1 MTVMAG
7 CTVCLLWRRLY
18 FLIALFTA
26 DFFLQ
31 QSTISFSSKFEL
43 YKSLV
48 TSVLLFGC
56 ETWTL
61 LANSEK
67 KMQTF
72 ETKCLK
78 KLLRISHLEHDQRLG
93 AEQNQ
98 PHRNLFWH
106 CPETET
112 NLHGSG
118 KSLATTASPKPP
130 FRAPKRVGDA
140 VVGRGNAEWTTW
152 KSGRPCRELLTKAC
166 CRKDR
171 KRISAESSLMPAP
184 PPRQPNR
191 SRHRTELNPVFAA
204 K

>member
-1 MTVMAG
+1 MAEMA
-7 CTVCLLWRRLY
+7 RLNMIY
-18 FLIALFTA
+18 RCN
-26 DFFLQ
+26 
-31 QSTISFSSKFEL
+31 TISFVSKFKL
-43 YKSLV
+43 CKSLV
-48 TSVLLFGC
+48 TVLLLFGC

-118 KSLATTASPKPP
+118 NSLSLATTASPKPP

-140 VVGRGNAEWTTW
+140 VVGRGNAEWTT
-152 KSGRPCRELLTKAC
+152 
-166 CRKDR
+166 
-171 KRISAESSLMPAP
+171 
-184 PPRQPNR
+184 
-191 SRHRTELNPVFAA
+191 
-204 K
+204 